1 MKKSVDNYIREF
13 GVPDLIHVHSS
24 MWEDMASFIKQK
36 YGIPYVI
43 TEHRVRFGYITS
55 LAQAKFKSWYAVPL
69 RQALSHADMIIP
81 VSKCLNNNHSHMF
94 MINNCRLR

>member
-1 MKKSVDNYIREF
+1 MKKSVDNHIREF

-24 MWEDMASFIKQK
+24 MWGGYVASFIKQK

-43 TEHRVRFGYITS
+43 TEHRGRFGYITS
-55 LAQAKFKSWYAVPL
+55 LAQAKFKSWYPVPL

-81 VSKCLNNNHSHMF
+81 VSKCLNNKLQSYVT
-94 MINNCRLR
+94 